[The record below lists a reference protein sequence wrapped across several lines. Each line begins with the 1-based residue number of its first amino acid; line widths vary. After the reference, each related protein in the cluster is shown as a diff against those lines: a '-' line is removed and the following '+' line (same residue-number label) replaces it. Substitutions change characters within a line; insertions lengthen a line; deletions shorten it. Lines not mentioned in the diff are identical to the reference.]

1 MKSSCLVA
9 CLAFFLFTACLDF
22 EKQTMTACYYPKVDT
37 MVILQNYEGIFGDDL
52 ENGLSEEELEQLNS
66 VLNGRKT
73 FFFDNFGSVYDVD
86 QFKEF
91 IVEMKAELAKGNA
104 ELDGAIVERRIELI
118 KLLLANVKVDTGPF
132 YLKKNDRLCAMQ
144 RVTIRNVKKV
154 IKATN
159 ISLRDLIL
167 SEPNDGDLDDAS
179 WVLLRKA
186 VTRGEDLLL
195 IKDNQLQI
203 QIPMTA
209 KGYRQLFFAKDDPIG
224 AELAKLG
231 VHLAHAGQVATVA
244 IGKLGAPRMVLSG
257 SKKEKNKYVPN
268 MVGEIRAR
276 SGIEKDFSLAKY
288 TNEFFAASD
297 KKYSGKR

>member
-118 KLLLANVKVDTGPF
+118 NLFHHCSTFGIHLFP
-132 YLKKNDRLCAMQ
+132 
-144 RVTIRNVKKV
+144 
-154 IKATN
+154 
-159 ISLRDLIL
+159 L
-167 SEPNDGDLDDAS
+167 SEVENTEP
-179 WVLLRKA
+179 VER
-186 VTRGEDLLL
+186 
-195 IKDNQLQI
+195 
-203 QIPMTA
+203 
-209 KGYRQLFFAKDDPIG
+209 FA
-224 AELAKLG
+224 E
-231 VHLAHAGQVATVA
+231 
-244 IGKLGAPRMVLSG
+244 
-257 SKKEKNKYVPN
+257 
-268 MVGEIRAR
+268 VGH
-276 SGIEKDFSLAKY
+276 
-288 TNEFFAASD
+288 
-297 KKYSGKR
+297 